1 MGRGHSRVT
10 QGISTTGRGPSTLSS
25 KGSSRPWSLNQPPLW
40 TPWSMFQFYLLPLPD
55 LTLLS
60 LYSYLLGLSDSSLSV
75 FSTHQGSYFP
85 GSNFLAMIAHA
96 FSPTRFLDAYA
107 KYRLKFWAVT
117 AENEPSAG
125 LISGYPFQCLGFTA
139 EHQRD
144 FIARDLGP
152 TLANSTH
159 RDVQL
164 LMLDDQRLL
173 LPHWAEVVRPKT
185 LMGAPVT
192 PKYAIQMIGSKLL
205 KSAFPAP
212 TLDFYSTLDWV
223 QVSRPPAP
231 SDIQDPMDPHVCFLN
246 SIYLQHPF
254 LRTPNS
260 SSRTFSVGL
269 SVSGSPTPV
278 VFPFPCTGAGR
289 PRGSQV
295 HPRYCCTLVHGLP
308 GSSKS
313 HPGRDTSP
321 VPEHHTLCLRGLCGL
336 QVLGAER
343 APRLL
348 GSRNAVQPQHY
359 HGKPPVSLPT
369 KQTTS
374 NLTKD

>member
-1 MGRGHSRVT
+1 
-10 QGISTTGRGPSTLSS
+10 
-25 KGSSRPWSLNQPPLW
+25 
-40 TPWSMFQFYLLPLPD
+40 MFQFYLLPLPD

-85 GSNFLAMIAHA
+85 ASNFLAMIAHA

-173 LPHWAEVVRPKT
+173 LPHWAEVVRTKT

-192 PKYAIQMIGSKLL
+192 PKYAIQMTGSKLL

-212 TLDFYSTLDWV
+212 TSIVLWTG
-223 QVSRPPAP
+223 SRCLGH
-231 SDIQDPMDPHVCFLN
+231 QPHQT
-246 SIYLQHPF
+246 S
-254 LRTPNS
+254 RTPWIPM
-260 SSRTFSVGL
+260 V
-269 SVSGSPTPV
+269 
-278 VFPFPCTGAGR
+278 
-289 PRGSQV
+289 
-295 HPRYCCTLVHGLP
+295 
-308 GSSKS
+308 
-313 HPGRDTSP
+313 
-321 VPEHHTLCLRGLCGL
+321 
-336 QVLGAER
+336 
-343 APRLL
+343 
-348 GSRNAVQPQHY
+348 
-359 HGKPPVSLPT
+359 VSLIPSICST
-369 KQTTS
+369 HFS
-374 NLTKD
+374 GLLIPLPEPSL

>member
-1 MGRGHSRVT
+1 
-10 QGISTTGRGPSTLSS
+10 
-25 KGSSRPWSLNQPPLW
+25 
-40 TPWSMFQFYLLPLPD
+40 
-55 LTLLS
+55 
-60 LYSYLLGLSDSSLSV
+60 
-75 FSTHQGSYFP
+75 
-85 GSNFLAMIAHA
+85 MIAHA

-231 SDIQDPMDPHVCFLN
+231 SDIQDPMDPHVISLIP
-246 SIYLQHPF
+246 SICSTH
-254 LRTPNS
+254 
-260 SSRTFSVGL
+260 FSGL
-269 SVSGSPTPV
+269 LIP
-278 VFPFPCTGAGR
+278 
-289 PRGSQV
+289 
-295 HPRYCCTLVHGLP
+295 LP
-308 GSSKS
+308 E
-313 HPGRDTSP
+313 P
-321 VPEHHTLCLRGLCGL
+321 
-336 QVLGAER
+336 
-343 APRLL
+343 
-348 GSRNAVQPQHY
+348 
-359 HGKPPVSLPT
+359 SL
-369 KQTTS
+369 
-374 NLTKD
+374 